1 MTTKFINGNNNNTTK
16 LLMKHEVNSSNLIR
30 PLLEYD
36 NENDKMK
43 NDEINK
49 LLSVIIAQEEKLERH
64 DKLLNALLRTEQT
77 RNARNR
83 VYWKRIVLL
92 AVSFLLL
99 FVVLYMGYL
108 SSTYLHKDSVL
119 YLNVKATPTKAPFI
133 TAGVKVRFTM
143 GDLVSCMKGAF
154 SGDTIALSLS

>member
-1 MTTKFINGNNNNTTK
+1 MTTKSVDGNGNNTTK

-30 PLLEYD
+30 PLEYD
-36 NENDKMK
+36 NDINKMK
-43 NDEINK
+43 NDEIKK
-49 LLSVIIAQEEKLERH
+49 LLSIIITQKEQLERH
-64 DKLLNALLRTEQT
+64 DKLLNALILTEQT

-83 VYWKRIVLL
+83 VYWRRILL
-92 AVSFLLL
+92 TITFLLL
-99 FVVLYMGYL
+99 LVVLHMGYL
-108 SSTYLHKDSVL
+108 SSTYLHKDTVL

>member
-1 MTTKFINGNNNNTTK
+1 MTTKSINGNRNNTTK

-30 PLLEYD
+30 PLEYKND
-36 NENDKMK
+36 NDKMK
-43 NDEINK
+43 NDEVNT
-49 LLSVIIAQEEKLERH
+49 LLSIIISQEEKIERH

-77 RNARNR
+77 RNARHR
-83 VYWKRIVLL
+83 VYWKRILL
-92 AVSFLLL
+92 AITFLLL
-99 FVVLYMGYL
+99 FAVLYMGYL
-108 SSTYLHKDSVL
+108 SSTYLHKDTVL

-154 SGDTIALSLS
+154 TGDTIALSLS